1 MRTAFELAAHT
12 SVALQE
18 GPMKHRRI
26 AATFLFSLLLASLLS
41 CGTGHDADEK
51 YVLISTNIKI
61 AYWQAGAAGFY
72 QAAQQLKVRADFS
85 GPDTYDPKA
94 EQQALQEAVQK
105 KASGILISVADPV
118 LMKDD
123 IDRAIAAGIPVIT
136 VDSDAATS
144 KRLFFIG
151 TDNYHA
157 GQIGGQRLAKELN
170 GKGNVAV
177 FTIPEQANLKERLRG
192 YRDVLDASPQ
202 IKITR
207 IVDMK
212 GDPRI
217 AFDTATEILGNDKKE
232 RTDAFVCLEALSGTE
247 VATVLSNNNAKGK
260 IILAMDTDEK
270 TLEWIKK
277 DVIAATISQKPY
289 SMAFFGLKVLDD
301 LYHHKLSTLS
311 ADWAKDSFSP
321 LPAYVDTGSSL
332 VDKTNVD
339 ALIAASKTVA
349 SAPK

>member
-1 MRTAFELAAHT
+1 MRHLTVTAKVVL
-12 SVALQE
+12 
-18 GPMKHRRI
+18 GI
-26 AATFLFSLLLASLLS
+26 LLVVLIS

-51 YVLISTNIKI
+51 YYLISTNIKI
-61 AYWQAGAAGFY
+61 PYWQAGGAGLF
-72 QAAQQLKVRADFS
+72 QAAMQLKVRSEFA

-94 EQQALQEAVQK
+94 EQQAFEQAVQS
-105 KASGILISVADPV
+105 KATGILVSVADPA

-136 VDSDAATS
+136 VDSDAPAS

-170 GKGNVAV
+170 GKGNVVV

-192 YRDVLDASPQ
+192 YRDALEATPG

-207 IVDMK
+207 VVDMK
-212 GDPRI
+212 GDSRV

-232 RTDAFVCLEALSGTE
+232 HTDAFVCLEALSGKE
-247 VATVLSNNNAKGK
+247 VATVLSQHEVKDK
-260 IILAMDTDEK
+260 VILAMDTDED
-270 TLEWIKK
+270 TLSWIQKG
-277 DVIAATISQKPY
+277 VIAATISQKPY
-289 SMAFFGLKVLDD
+289 TMSFVGLKMLDD
-301 LYHHKLSTLS
+301 LYHHKLSTLTN
-311 ADWAKDSFSP
+311 DWAKDSFAP
-321 LPAYVDTGSSL
+321 IPAFVDTGSSL

-339 ALIAASKTVA
+339 ALIAASKSVTSNA
-349 SAPK
+349 K